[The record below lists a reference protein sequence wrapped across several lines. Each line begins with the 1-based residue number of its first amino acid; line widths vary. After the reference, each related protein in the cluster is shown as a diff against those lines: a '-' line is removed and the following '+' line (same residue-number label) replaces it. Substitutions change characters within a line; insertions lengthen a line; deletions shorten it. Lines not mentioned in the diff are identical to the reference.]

1 MLRKSKTCWNI
12 KNRKKTFK
20 NTRKNINNMKKI
32 WMKILPRRK
41 SKKNI
46 TITQQNMKNRKNMK
60 NTYTWVEVGGWGN
73 PSCTGCTHWNRKMPG
88 LTLSL
93 HYKYFYFCWIMQF
106 AHGCKGIYYWRHNYD
121 QFIELS
127 NVSSSTGF
135 CVVPTLPQPFLSF
148 QLPMK
153 QTVYHV
159 IKVREF
165 LTVLKEYTQSF
176 EYCVNLPSVS
186 KNAPRFY

>member
-41 SKKNI
+41 SKKNV

-60 NTYTWVEVGGWGN
+60 NTYIWVEVGGWGN

-88 LTLSL
+88 LILCFYNIFICSFSALLICNDMYMQRPVISFYCGNICSEISTRCTWNEEATTGQMTCRVCSFHVVYTLNL
-93 HYKYFYFCWIMQF
+93 
-106 AHGCKGIYYWRHNYD
+106 D
-121 QFIELS
+121 
-127 NVSSSTGF
+127 
-135 CVVPTLPQPFLSF
+135 QPFTTIHAY
-148 QLPMK
+148 K
-153 QTVYHV
+153 
-159 IKVREF
+159 
-165 LTVLKEYTQSF
+165 
-176 EYCVNLPSVS
+176 
-186 KNAPRFY
+186 